1 MGLWRGAWST
11 GDVGTGYCPPQQ
23 RLLAA
28 HPTSVNSPGPSAEGE
43 SRPHKVVGRL
53 SSRRSLSKEF
63 QGPWILLLERGDVR
77 RLKEL
82 KVAQRLRRE
91 TRSLRVTGF
100 RASARPTPSWEG
112 DVGDLCRAA
121 LRPGGETYEYD
132 ILRGSCIWTPSSL
145 RCWRVGF
152 CMPSSVA
159 PLSLHGARPAVVKH
173 IPGRR
178 DARHL

>member
-1 MGLWRGAWST
+1 MVRRGACRTEVWR
-11 GDVGTGYCPPQQ
+11 DRLFAFPPQQ
-23 RLLAA
+23 RLLAS
-28 HPTSVNSPGPSAEGE
+28 HPSYFKFSGHPRRGRAAPINGWAALLQAQSVERAPGA
-43 SRPHKVVGRL
+43 L
-53 SSRRSLSKEF
+53 
-63 QGPWILLLERGDVR
+63 ILLERGDVR

-145 RCWRVGF
+145 HCWRVGF